1 VYHSLTAPLVAHYA
15 TRGLL
20 CRVDAAGEIEAIT
33 QRIEAT
39 LLD

>member
-1 VYHSLTAPLVAHYA
+1 VAHYA